1 MTRKEVREMSTAM
14 IQIVRRDEHYLFYQT
29 LIILS
34 KQGFDLM
41 YPFMRFMIISFPI
54 IIDIKEHLLLLG
66 SI

>member
-1 MTRKEVREMSTAM
+1 MTRKEVREM

-34 KQGFDLM
+34 KQGFNLM

>member
-1 MTRKEVREMSTAM
+1 MSTAM

-29 LIILS
+29 VIILS
-34 KQGFDLM
+34 KQGFNLM
-41 YPFMRFMIISFPI
+41 YPFMRFMIISLPI